1 MGLLSGALCYRSA
14 VRALRTPLG
23 ATAMVL
29 AVAAVLDPVGNV
41 NSLTK
46 PDQRLLFPA
55 ILIVLAVLPWKP
67 VCPVA
72 AFACVGIVAAALAQH
87 AVALVS
93 VDGPL

>member
-1 MGLLSGALCYRSA
+1 
-14 VRALRTPLG
+14 
-23 ATAMVL
+23 MVL

-67 VCPVA
+67 VCPVSGVRLSWGSSRPRSLGA
-72 AFACVGIVAAALAQH
+72 KP
-87 AVALVS
+87 S
-93 VDGPL
+93 RSSRWTDRW